1 MLSALL
7 LVSSSS
13 AHVSLVPNSGAASG
27 GYFQTSIKIPHGHK
41 NAQGVGIHTTKM
53 VLHVPKGILS
63 IKPEPPVGWT
73 VESTTYDLAP
83 EDRYTSHGN
92 LVTTGPATI
101 TFTAPSLDEALHND
115 HLMLIGL
122 QLKIGCSFKDQ
133 VRDDYSGSHSIWQG
147 QHTLWFK
154 VDQYS
159 SDGAVTH
166 SDDHTTY
173 DGHSPW
179 TGALKDNAEGQS
191 PSWNPP
197 SDSGHKA
204 CPYLFIYAGSRC
216 SLDHSGEQGVAPP
229 PIPHPTIAPH
239 PTPTPPPFSESRSA
253 PRPALGSSQAAP
265 PAPAVTGGM
274 EWMNAYVAPVENMGE
289 VKHEQHV
296 INLATEAALDAQEA
310 LDTKYAADTDL
321 LATKSTVADLKA
333 RVAKLEDDNNT
344 LNIAVAALALAATA
358 LGVLSLLCVFRVS
371 NKKQVA
377 HTPL

>member
-166 SDDHTTY
+166 SDDH
-173 DGHSPW
+173 SPW

-216 SLDHSGEQGVAPP
+216 GLDHSGEQ
-229 PIPHPTIAPH
+229 
-239 PTPTPPPFSESRSA
+239 
-253 PRPALGSSQAAP
+253 
-265 PAPAVTGGM
+265 VTGGM

-371 NKKQVA
+371 NKKQFA
-377 HTPL
+377 HSISGLPVVTSHPVTKEVDLGKA

>member
-41 NAQGVGIHTTKM
+41 NAQGVGMHTTKM

-63 IKPEPPVGWT
+63 IRPEPPVGWT
-73 VESTTYDLAP
+73 VETTMYDLAE

-92 LVTTGPATI
+92 LVTTGLDKI
-101 TFTAPSLDEALHND
+101 TFTADSLDDALHND

-133 VRDDYSGSHSIWQG
+133 VKDDYSGSHSIWQG

-159 SDGAVTH
+159 SDGSVTH
-166 SDDHTTY
+166 SDDHNTY

-216 SLDHSGEQGVAPP
+216 SIDHSGEQGVPPP
-229 PIPHPTIAPH
+229 PIPPPTIASPPLTPH
-239 PTPTPPPFSESRSA
+239 PRSSSPALRPFPHSA
-253 PRPALGSSQAAP
+253 PPKRHPLRPQ
-265 PAPAVTGGM
+265 
-274 EWMNAYVAPVENMGE
+274 
-289 VKHEQHV
+289 
-296 INLATEAALDAQEA
+296 
-310 LDTKYAADTDL
+310 
-321 LATKSTVADLKA
+321 
-333 RVAKLEDDNNT
+333 
-344 LNIAVAALALAATA
+344 
-358 LGVLSLLCVFRVS
+358 
-371 NKKQVA
+371 
-377 HTPL
+377 